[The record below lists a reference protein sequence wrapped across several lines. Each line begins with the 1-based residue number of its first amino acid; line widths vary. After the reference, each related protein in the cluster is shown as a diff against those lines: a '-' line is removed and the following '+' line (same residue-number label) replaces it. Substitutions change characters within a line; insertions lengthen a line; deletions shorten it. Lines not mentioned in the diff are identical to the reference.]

1 MVSSENLSITTTKLN
16 RISWLSRQ
24 DPGKEF
30 NQLMHY
36 YNVESLKECF
46 HLLDGSKAAGIDK
59 ITKDDYAK
67 NLDANLQN
75 LIDRMKTM
83 SYRPNPVREVLIP
96 KEGKPGAFRPL
107 GISNFE
113 DKIVQKMTQR
123 VLESIYDPLFLDCSY
138 GFRPKR
144 GCHDAIKDLTDY
156 LYKNENQ
163 IIIDIDLKNFFGTI
177 DHKMLENILRMKIK
191 DSIFMRYIIRMF
203 KAGTLSKNDL
213 KVSEEGVPQGNI
225 SSPILANIFAHYVI
239 DIWVEK
245 MVKPRC
251 KGKVSLFRFADD
263 GIICCEIEE
272 DAEKI
277 KDSLTKRLNKF
288 KLILNKE
295 KTKLVSFDKRK
306 ARLGIRQGTFDF
318 LGFTFY
324 WGASRNGYTIPKL
337 KTKAKTMRN
346 KLNKFTQWIKLA
358 RNKMPLKEIW
368 KIYQSV
374 LRGTIGYYGVS
385 HNISNVNKFINISKK
400 IMFKWLNRRSQKR
413 SFNWDK
419 FKMFEEANP
428 LPKAKIVHKLF

>member
-163 IIIDIDLKNFFGTI
+163 IIIDKDLKIF
-177 DHKMLENILRMKIK
+177 LEL
-191 DSIFMRYIIRMF
+191 
-203 KAGTLSKNDL
+203 
-213 KVSEEGVPQGNI
+213 
-225 SSPILANIFAHYVI
+225 
-239 DIWVEK
+239 
-245 MVKPRC
+245 
-251 KGKVSLFRFADD
+251 
-263 GIICCEIEE
+263 
-272 DAEKI
+272 
-277 KDSLTKRLNKF
+277 
-288 KLILNKE
+288 
-295 KTKLVSFDKRK
+295 
-306 ARLGIRQGTFDF
+306 
-318 LGFTFY
+318 
-324 WGASRNGYTIPKL
+324 
-337 KTKAKTMRN
+337 
-346 KLNKFTQWIKLA
+346 
-358 RNKMPLKEIW
+358 
-368 KIYQSV
+368 
-374 LRGTIGYYGVS
+374 
-385 HNISNVNKFINISKK
+385 
-400 IMFKWLNRRSQKR
+400 
-413 SFNWDK
+413 
-419 FKMFEEANP
+419 
-428 LPKAKIVHKLF
+428 